1 MSRQSLPPAQQRQQP
16 QFLVTDTRIYG
27 REQTSLQAVHLTLIV
42 PQLVKPLTEL
52 PAALSRKQ
60 DETTTALHE
69 SENVLTA
76 RPESLL
82 DAIVES
88 SDDAIVSKNLDGI
101 IMSWNPAASRI
112 FGYEPQEIIGQ
123 SILRLI
129 PEHLHKEEDLI
140 LSKLRAGER
149 IEHFET
155 TRIRK
160 DGSLAQVALTISPVR
175 GSSGTVIGASKIA
188 RDISGKKQIEE
199 LQARLAAIVESS
211 DDAIVSKDL
220 NGIIQS
226 WNAAAR
232 RMFGYAP
239 EEIIGES
246 ILRLIPEELH
256 SEETF
261 ILAKL
266 RSCERIDHYETV
278 RLRKN
283 GERFEV
289 SVTISP
295 LIDRQGNVIGA
306 SKVAREISER
316 KRIERQLM
324 QSEKLAVT
332 GRMAA
337 TIAHE
342 INNPLASV
350 LNLIYLARISKSLN
364 SARSYMK
371 TAEAELER
379 VSHIARQ
386 TLGYYRENG
395 VPVAV
400 LLEELIEEVVS
411 VYQGKLSAS
420 GITVDCRFDDHPPII
435 ASKGELIQ
443 VLSNLIANSIDA
455 MPEGGLLHL
464 GVKRSHQPAGVEV
477 TIRDHG
483 TGISQEH
490 LERVFEP
497 FFTTKGNLGTGIGL
511 WVAKQIVERHGGQI
525 KLSSSTEPETAGTA
539 IVIFLPLTAPPD
551 VASR

>member
-1 MSRQSLPPAQQRQQP
+1 LSIKGNETPGGLSESGNVLIARPQSL
-16 QFLVTDTRIYG
+16 L
-27 REQTSLQAVHLTLIV
+27 E
-42 PQLVKPLTEL
+42 
-52 PAALSRKQ
+52 
-60 DETTTALHE
+60 
-69 SENVLTA
+69 
-76 RPESLL
+76 
-82 DAIVES
+82 AIVES
-88 SDDAIVSKNLDGI
+88 SDDAIISKNLDGI
-101 IMSWNPAASRI
+101 IMSWNPAATRI
-112 FGYEPQEIIGQ
+112 FGYKPDEIIGQ
-123 SILRLI
+123 PILRLI
-129 PEHLHKEEDLI
+129 PEPLHGEEALI
-140 LSKLRAGER
+140 LKKLRAGER
-149 IEHFET
+149 IEHLET
-155 TRIRK
+155 TRVRK
-160 DGSLAQVALTISPVR
+160 DGSLVRVALTISPVR
-175 GSSGTVIGASKIA
+175 DSLGSVIGASKIA
-188 RDISGKKQIEE
+188 RDVSGKKQIEE

-226 WNAAAR
+226 WNDAAR
-232 RMFGYAP
+232 RMFGYTP
-239 EEIIGES
+239 QEIIGQS
-246 ILRLIPEELH
+246 ILRLIPEELR
-256 SEETF
+256 SEEDV

-266 RSCERIDHYETV
+266 RSGERIDHYETV
-278 RLRKN
+278 RQRKN

-350 LNLIYLARISKSLN
+350 LNLIYLARTSKSLS

-371 TAEAELER
+371 TAETELER

-395 VPVAV
+395 AQVAV
-400 LLEELIEEVVS
+400 LLQELIEDVIS
-411 VYQGKLSAS
+411 VYQGKLSAA
-420 GITVDCRFDDHPPII
+420 GLTVDCRFEDHPPIT

-443 VLSNLIANSIDA
+443 VLSNIIANSIDA
-455 MPEGGLLHL
+455 MPRGGVLHI
-464 GVKRSHQPAGVEV
+464 GVKRTDVPAGVEV

-483 TGISQEH
+483 TGIPKEH
-490 LERVFEP
+490 LDRVFEA

-511 WVAKQIVERHGGQI
+511 WVAKQLIERHGGQI
-525 KLSSSTEPETAGTA
+525 TLTSSTEPETTGTT
-539 IVIFLPLTAPPD
+539 IRIFLPLTAPPMSPAD
-551 VASR
+551 KN

>member
-1 MSRQSLPPAQQRQQP
+1 MPGDHFKSGNLLVSRPQSL
-16 QFLVTDTRIYG
+16 L
-27 REQTSLQAVHLTLIV
+27 E
-42 PQLVKPLTEL
+42 
-52 PAALSRKQ
+52 
-60 DETTTALHE
+60 
-69 SENVLTA
+69 
-76 RPESLL
+76 
-82 DAIVES
+82 AIVES
-88 SDDAIVSKNLDGI
+88 SEDAIISKNLDGI

-129 PEHLHKEEDLI
+129 PERLHGEEVLI
-140 LSKLRAGER
+140 LKKLRAGER
-149 IEHFET
+149 IEHLET
-155 TRIRK
+155 TRVRK
-160 DGSLAQVALTISPVR
+160 NGGLVQVALTISPVR
-175 GSSGTVIGASKIA
+175 DSSGNVIGASKIA
-188 RDISGKKQIEE
+188 RDISSRKQVEE

-220 NGIIQS
+220 KGIIRS
-226 WNAAAR
+226 WNDAAH
-232 RMFGYAP
+232 RMFGYTP
-239 EEIIGES
+239 EEIVGQS
-246 ILRLIPEELH
+246 ILRLIPKELH
-256 SEETF
+256 PEEDV

-266 RSCERIDHYETV
+266 RSGERIDHYETV
-278 RLRKN
+278 RQRKN

-316 KRIERQLM
+316 KRIERQLI

-350 LNLIYLARISKSLN
+350 LNLIYLARTSKSLN
-364 SARSYMK
+364 NARSYMK
-371 TAEAELER
+371 TAETELER

-395 VPVAV
+395 TQAPV
-400 LLEELIEEVVS
+400 LLQELVENVIS
-411 VYQGKLSAS
+411 VYQGKLNAA
-420 GITVDCRFDDHPPII
+420 GITVDCRFEDHPPIT

-443 VLSNLIANSIDA
+443 VLSNLVANSIDA
-455 MPEGGLLHL
+455 MPRGGVLHI
-464 GVKRSHQPAGVEV
+464 GVKKTDEPAEVEV

-483 TGISQEH
+483 TGISKEH
-490 LERVFEP
+490 LDRVFEA

-511 WVAKQIVERHGGQI
+511 WVVKQLVERHGGRI
-525 KLSSSTEPETAGTA
+525 ILTSSTEPETTGTT
-539 IVIFLPLTAPPD
+539 IRIFLPLTLRP
-551 VASR
+551 VSSVVKTL